1 MLGTAEGV
9 DEDADAADA
18 AAVAAS
24 ASVSATL
31 TLAGEPAAAPTGE
44 ATAGD
49 AWLAVPA
56 LSLGMATASA
66 PGAARSVDALELAM
80 LPCPAPGVTVCAV
93 ESGVM
98 GASPPPNPLSRP
110 AKLDAEL
117 A

>member
-9 DEDADAADA
+9 DEDADAA
-18 AAVAAS
+18 VAAS

-31 TLAGEPAAAPTGE
+31 ALAGEPATAPTGE

-49 AWLAVPA
+49 AWLAAPA
-56 LSLGMATASA
+56 RSLGIATASA
-66 PGAARSVDALELAM
+66 AGAARSVDALELAM